1 MRRRL
6 LFFPLVSLLLM
17 PVHAQSVSGG
27 AAIRE
32 GRSALE
38 AGEPRQART
47 LFSAALADPDRD
59 PADTYAAA
67 LGLGKS
73 ELWLG
78 DYASAAT
85 AFALAGEHAVD
96 QPARQLADTGL
107 AQSLNAQDYPRAA
120 YALVAPF
127 AKGQLRPTLEVLRA
141 MESLG
146 WQDKSPAYLDALA
159 PSVTGESAGVQYV
172 RAQQDMGFAMAP
184 QVEGSASTSRDSDGL
199 EIYRVGSAF
208 RFAPRSKGAVV
219 QTWGMAA
226 NRTRVSAESRG
237 WDMDSLSVTSR
248 LRINDLHHVD
258 LDIGAGRIDNWDFLQ
273 GASSWTRQSS
283 DYFSVTAAAERAPI
297 LTDLA
302 IGDRLIF
309 NTYSLGAAVRPS
321 AHWYVLPTYY
331 RQTFSDGNARDGGT
345 LRILINPY
353 DLPETSAALGA
364 ELSTR
369 VFHSTRPSRGVYFN
383 PDKYRVT
390 QLSLTGIYAVNP
402 DWKLRANAG
411 AGRQFIDGNGADVY
425 SVGLSADGRLPSNG
439 RLKIVLERSS
449 AASGS
454 SDGGP
459 GYWSN
464 SLMLSIRY
472 PL

>member
-1 MRRRL
+1 M
-6 LFFPLVSLLLM
+6 FTT
-17 PVHAQSVSGG
+17 
-27 AAIRE
+27 
-32 GRSALE
+32 AL
-38 AGEPRQART
+38 T
-47 LFSAALADPDRD
+47 DPDRD
-59 PADTYAAA
+59 PADTYAAS
-67 LGLGKS
+67 LGLGKA

-78 DYASAAT
+78 DYAAAAS
-85 AFALAGEHAVD
+85 AFALAREHAVD
-96 QPARQLADTGL
+96 QSARQAANTGL

-146 WQDKSPAYLDALA
+146 WQDKSPAYLDALTL
-159 PSVTGESAGVQYV
+159 SVIRESGVSQVLRGQEDVAYAV
-172 RAQQDMGFAMAP
+172 AP
-184 QVEGSASTSRDSDGL
+184 QVEGSARASRDSDGL
-199 EIYRVGSAF
+199 EIQQVGSAF
-208 RFAPRSKGAVV
+208 RFAPRGKGAVV

-226 NRTRVSAESRG
+226 DRTRVSAESRS
-237 WDMDSLSVTSR
+237 WNMDSLSVTSQ
-248 LRINDLHHVD
+248 LRVNDIHRID
-258 LDIGAGRIDNWDFLQ
+258 LDIGAARIDAWDFAQ

-283 DYFSVTAAAERAPI
+283 DHFSVTAAAERAPI

-309 NTYSLGAAVRPS
+309 NTYSLGAAFRPY

-353 DLPETSAALGA
+353 DLPETPAAIGA

-383 PDKYRVT
+383 PESYRVT
-390 QLSLTGIYAVNP
+390 QLSVSGIYALNP

-411 AGRQFIDGNGADVY
+411 AGRQFIDGSGADVY

-439 RLKIVLERSS
+439 RLKLVFERSS

-454 SDGGP
+454 SYGGP
-459 GYWSN
+459 GYWSEN
-464 SLMLSIRY
+464 VMLSIRY